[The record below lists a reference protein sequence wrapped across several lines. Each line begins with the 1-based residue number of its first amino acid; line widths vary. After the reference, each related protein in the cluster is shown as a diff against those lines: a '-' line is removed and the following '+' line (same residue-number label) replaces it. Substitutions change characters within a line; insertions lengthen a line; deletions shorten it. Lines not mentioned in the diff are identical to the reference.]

1 MSGSDRDAP
10 ARYDHL
16 HYWERCDRA
25 LALRELGVPTQE
37 NVRLGRWT
45 SEQALFHAI
54 SRARKPWKYRYKYQP
69 TGRRHKPRAFG
80 GTLVDG
86 KAFDW
91 GEWDDTLKTWV
102 KGGMTRPQMAKRLS
116 DLTGRFFTTNQVI
129 GRIYRVRQAELKKRK
144 VAL

>member
-25 LALRELGVPTQE
+25 LALRELGVSTQD
-37 NVRLGRWT
+37 NVRLGRWS
-45 SEQALFHAI
+45 SEQALFQAI
-54 SRARKPWKYRYKYQP
+54 SRARKPWKYKYQP
-69 TGRRHKPRAFG
+69 TGRRHSPRAFG

-116 DLTGRFFTTNQVI
+116 ELTGRFFTTNQVI
-129 GRIYRVRQAELKKRK
+129 GRIYRVRQAELRKRK